1 MFVVRIQHT
10 FHFSARN
17 KVFITPAKGRMS
29 AFSYAVHSMQSTVQM
44 LQQREVKPMTACPFR
59 NNFLPV
65 PFSHFL
71 FVVGLRVDHLTVC
84 IYIRRCLSSHRKKNK
99 FYVWTSGVSRIE
111 CPAVRLFT
119 SLDGRHRYHSHRTDH
134 FIIYFVFFFI
144 ESTKPYTDNRAG
156 EKEAMKLEFWC
167 VKPYVE
173 PEYREDEKKTS
184 VGFRLQSE
192 SEGN

>member
-1 MFVVRIQHT
+1 
-10 FHFSARN
+10 
-17 KVFITPAKGRMS
+17 MS
-29 AFSYAVHSMQSTVQM
+29 AFSYALHATQSTVQM

-134 FIIYFVFFFI
+134 FIIYFVFFLHWVFETVYGLPCRRKGSNETGI
-144 ESTKPYTDNRAG
+144 LVCKTIRWTG
-156 EKEAMKLEFWC
+156 
-167 VKPYVE
+167 VE
-173 PEYREDEKKTS
+173 R
-184 VGFRLQSE
+184 RR
-192 SEGN
+192 